1 MKSETV
7 EVKLKHFHKVFEH
20 PVGEKYPEKHAV
32 DKLKTLRTE
41 LIIEEFDEVMD
52 AIQNRSAEDVL
63 KEMCDLV
70 YVVVGFAV
78 TYGFSFDAAFNRV
91 HASNLS
97 KLDEQGRP
105 VYRKDGKVQKSNLYV
120 PPRLKDLL

>member
-1 MKSETV
+1 MSNETV
-7 EVKLKHFHKVFEH
+7 ETKLRHFHKVFNH
-20 PVGEKYPEKHAV
+20 PVDQEYPEKHIV
-32 DKLKTLRTE
+32 DKLKNLRTD
-41 LIIEEFDEVMD
+41 LIVEEFDEVMD